1 MHNTAMPCPRS
12 ARAAFAACVALLV
25 ASTGISL
32 AQEPAK
38 GRSYK
43 WTDDKGVTHYGDH
56 IPPEYAKRERTVL
69 NEQGVA
75 VRKLDAEKSLEQLRA
90 DEAAAE
96 AARKQRDHD
105 NFLLTT
111 YTSVRDIESLR
122 DLRLQQIADQRLS
135 MQNYIETLRGRLDA
149 LQARAQGFR
158 PYNPSPNARRMP
170 DPLAEDLVRTLNEVR
185 RQETS
190 VRGRLAEETALR
202 SQFQADIDRFRAL
215 RSGAATTSSTSSA
228 AR

>member
-1 MHNTAMPCPRS
+1 MHNTAMPRPRS
-12 ARAAFAACVALLV
+12 VRAAVLACVAVV
-25 ASTGISL
+25 AASAGTAL

-43 WTDDKGVTHYGDH
+43 WTDEKGVTHYGDR

-75 VRKLDAEKSLEQLRA
+75 VRKLEAEKSIEQQRA

-105 NFLLTT
+105 SFLLTT

-122 DLRLQQIADQRLS
+122 DQRLQQIADQRLS
-135 MQNYIETLRGRLDA
+135 VQSYIDTLRGRLDA
-149 LQARAQGFR
+149 LQARAQGFK
-158 PYNPSPNARRMP
+158 PYNAAPNARRMP
-170 DPLAEDLVRTLNEVR
+170 DPLAEDLVRTINEVR
-185 RQETS
+185 RQESS
-190 VRGRLAEETALR
+190 VRERLAEETTLR
-202 SQFQADIDRFRAL
+202 NQFQADIDRFKTL
-215 RSGAATTSSTSSA
+215 RGGTATTSSTSAA

>member
-1 MHNTAMPCPRS
+1 MRTA
-12 ARAAFAACVALLV
+12 AVACVAVL
-25 ASTGISL
+25 AACAGIAL

-43 WTDDKGVTHYGDH
+43 WTDDKGVTHYGDR

-75 VRKLDAEKSLEQLRA
+75 VRKLDAEKSVEQLRA
-90 DEAAAE
+90 DEVAA
-96 AARKQRDHD
+96 DHD
-105 NFLLTT
+105 SFLLTT

-135 MQNYIETLRGRLDA
+135 VQSYIDTLRGRLDA

-170 DPLAEDLVRTLNEVR
+170 DPLAEDLVRTINEVR
-185 RQETS
+185 RQESS
-190 VRGRLAEETALR
+190 VRERLAEETALR
-202 SQFQADIDRFRAL
+202 NQFQADIDRFRTL
-215 RSGAATTSSTSSA
+215 RGGTATTTSSTSSA